1 MIRIATEADA
11 PKISALMQSE
21 PGFWK
26 QDTRSNV
33 LEIEIAAGKDLAL
46 VWEEEGEI
54 LGYAC
59 AHDLGFRAYLSDLIV
74 AETARNRGIGRQ
86 LLEHIEAKLRQRGC
100 PVIFSDVWRTAES
113 FYRSLGW
120 SEPDVSLLRKRLEME
135 PSP

>member
-1 MIRIATEADA
+1 
-11 PKISALMQSE
+11 
-21 PGFWK
+21 
-26 QDTRSNV
+26 V